1 MELQKAEKEYFKKN
15 KEQGNNY
22 KTFTNMLDINPTIS
36 IITLNSSGLN
46 VTKTVIVRVDQNTD
60 PILYCLQEIHF
71 RYKEK
76 YTLLIVTKESKSN
89 YINFRHSRF

>member
-22 KTFTNMLDINPTIS
+22 KTFTNMLDSNPTVS

-46 VTKTVIVRVDQNTD
+46 ATIKDSDCQSRSKCESQ
-60 PILYCLQEIHF
+60 LY
-71 RYKEK
+71 
-76 YTLLIVTKESKSN
+76 VV
-89 YINFRHSRF
+89 